1 MIVLHRISVYIA
13 SLCIAALYGLLL
25 LASPL
30 NLPVIPVALL
40 FVVAAA
46 LVARLLRFEFQMP
59 AFWVFFMTLFA
70 FIVAS
75 LLFFFFLEE
84 PILKFA
90 TAFYVMFFSWLFLEN
105 LFIFYYLP
113 ASYQAYS
120 LEYVSLVLFISG
132 MYFFVSGAFAAQ
144 SFLLLPFWLP
154 TLIVFLWTLGSS
166 LAVFWVSK
174 VDFESSYLYALI
186 GALCLAELYMVQS
199 FLPISYI
206 TNAAVFTVI
215 YYVFLG
221 LARAHVINKLNR
233 TVVRRYSSIGAIFLL
248 LLLLTTSWT

>member
-1 MIVLHRISVYIA
+1 VIVLHRISVY
-13 SLCIAALYGLLL
+13 LAALGIAVSYGLLL
-25 LASPL
+25 FASPL
-30 NLPVIPVALL
+30 NLPIIPVAILL
-40 FVVAAA
+40 GVSAL
-46 LVARLLRFEFQMP
+46 LVARLLRFEVKTP
-59 AFWVFFMTLFA
+59 AFWVFFVTLFA
-70 FIVAS
+70 FVLAS
-75 LLFFFFLEE
+75 LLFFFFLEG
-84 PILKFA
+84 PVLKYA
-90 TAFYVMFFSWLFLEN
+90 TAIYVMFFSWLFLEN

-113 ASYQAYS
+113 ASYQAYA

-199 FLPISYI
+199 FLPISYM

-233 TVVRRYSSIGAIFLL
+233 TVIRRYSSIGVIFLL